1 MNNVVSFKPLYTMK
15 VYAEA
20 YEYSTTGLRTSP
32 HKSSLRRRLMNKAL
46 MLLLPCEHIEYIK
59 LEHT

>member
-1 MNNVVSFKPLYTMK
+1 MNNVVSYKCLGTAK
-15 VYAEA
+15 AYAQA
-20 YEYSTTGLRTSP
+20 CEYNITGLRTSP

-46 MLLLPCEHIEYIK
+46 MLLLPCEHIKDIK